1 MTAPTVTLANGE
13 VVPNNSLQWR
23 DECFARWE
31 RVVRMRA
38 MSIHGRRALLDE
50 VERNEGAEARR
61 RLEVAFRDDWN
72 ARKGATA

>member
-38 MSIHGRRALLDE
+38 MSIYGRRALLDE

-61 RLEVAFRDDWN
+61 RLENSFRDDWG
-72 ARKGATA
+72 ARKGTP